1 MLGWAPA
8 CPCWVEGP
16 EGSSWQGGQHGF
28 ETRTGAA
35 LATPRGHV
43 LSPSTEEPAAL
54 SRSAGG
60 GDVASPLAA
69 MRFCPAL
76 EAPSQAGLG
85 AGAGG
90 LCPWRWEGSAG
101 GGTVSSRRETG
112 PGRPGRQPPRR
123 CYSPGRRDGA
133 GRDAWSLRAT
143 PARSPQTDWSAVPP
157 PCRCSASQ
165 SRVLGTSWQ
174 LVGDGLAAL
183 RTLRPVTEG
192 WTDCARW
199 TRGTKAVLSPR
210 FKDGRVGETSTPVFL
225 PSGPD
230 AGRVEAGAYKAG
242 CPQAGRGREEQ
253 TSGRTGGERLQA
265 GCGSFP
271 VGTGGACPQGG
282 SVFPGLSAN
291 PGRRSPCDGASPRGP
306 PE

>member
-183 RTLRPVTEG
+183 RTGKYRWQEDKAAVKLVSYPGDSDQVLVVKVGKRTQIRERD
-192 WTDCARW
+192 TDE
-199 TRGTKAVLSPR
+199 TPR
-210 FKDGRVGETSTPVFL
+210 SQV
-225 PSGPD
+225 
-230 AGRVEAGAYKAG
+230 
-242 CPQAGRGREEQ
+242 
-253 TSGRTGGERLQA
+253 
-265 GCGSFP
+265 
-271 VGTGGACPQGG
+271 
-282 SVFPGLSAN
+282 
-291 PGRRSPCDGASPRGP
+291 
-306 PE
+306 